1 MEYNENYYI
10 VEAAKVT
17 RLCLK
22 MSSNTRTMII
32 SGLILLVLAIVSF
45 REVQGHVALTF
56 PRARK
61 YDLDFLDNARTPGP
75 CGMPRG
81 KCYLLLFFILNFL
94 SLSYLFKNG

>member
-1 MEYNENYYI
+1 MEFSEND
-10 VEAAKVT
+10 EAVSVSPRST
-17 RLCLK
+17 LK
-22 MSSNTRTMII
+22 MSSNTCSTIVLR
-32 SGLILLVLAIVSF
+32 LILLILTVVSF

-81 KCYLLLFFILNFL
+81 ECFL
-94 SLSYLFKNG
+94 YNYHLYRDV

>member
-1 MEYNENYYI
+1 MEFNES
-10 VEAAKVT
+10 AKAVNVLA
-17 RLCLK
+17 RSNLK
-22 MSSNTRTMII
+22 MSSKTCSAIM
-32 SGLILLVLAIVSF
+32 SGLILLVLTVVSF

-81 KCYLLLFFILNFL
+81 KYSSYNFHL
-94 SLSYLFKNG
+94 YNNPKK

>member
-1 MEYNENYYI
+1 MEYNESYYI
-10 VEAAKVT
+10 VEAVKVT
-17 RLCLK
+17 RSCLK
-22 MSSNTRTMII
+22 MSSSTCTMIM

-45 REVQGHVALTF
+45 KEVQGHVALTF

-81 KCYLLLFFILNFL
+81 NYYLLLIFILNFL
-94 SLSYLFKNG
+94 SIFI

>member
-1 MEYNENYYI
+1 MEYNESYCT

-17 RLCLK
+17 RSCLK
-22 MSSNTRTMII
+22 MSSSTRTMIM

-81 KCYLLLFFILNFL
+81 KFLF
-94 SLSYLFKNG
+94 